1 MKIELNRDILA
12 KKLGSVSNGIGS
24 NQALPIVSNILFEFD
39 KGRLFLEAT
48 DMQVSISTSM
58 DYELVDGKEA
68 SFICDGTIILKTIS
82 TLKSDTVWIDFD
94 EEKKSLTFGTKST
107 RKKYLLPC
115 NYEVGF
121 FPRISGAN
129 FSEEI
134 ELGAEF
140 FATAVKTCS
149 TMTNKSDLRQ
159 VFNGV
164 YIGTVDSNIRIAGT
178 DSFVIAVYD
187 FPAEKTFEGIIIPR
201 DITKVIPEIE
211 KSPTVKIS
219 HDKLS
224 KALRIDDGNII
235 IKSVTIDAKYPDLN
249 VILGNINTENF
260 VKVSKVEFEQAITRS
275 KLFQNRQSCL
285 SALDFTS
292 KEVLSIQSED
302 IDFSKS
308 ATEQLEVIETSDSMR
323 FKSGANADFLFKL
336 VKVLTGETIT
346 ISQNSEKSLLSI
358 TDEVER
364 AYKITLAMSP
374 MFIN

>member
-1 MKIELNRDILA
+1 MPVI
-12 KKLGSVSNGIGS
+12 
-24 NQALPIVSNILFEFD
+24 SNILFEFD

-58 DYELVDGKEA
+58 EYELVDGKES

-94 EEKKSLTFGTKST
+94 EEKKSLSFGTKST

-115 NYEVGF
+115 NYDVEF
-121 FPRISGAN
+121 FPRISGNN

-134 ELGAEF
+134 ELGAKF

-149 TMTNKSDLRQ
+149 SMTNKNDLRQ

-164 YIGTVDSNIRIAGT
+164 YIGTVNDNIRIAGT

-249 VILGNINTENF
+249 VILSNINLSNF
-260 VKVSKVEFEQAITRS
+260 VKVNKIEFENAITRS

-285 SALDFTS
+285 SAFDFSS
-292 KEVLSIQSED
+292 KEVVLVQSED
-302 IDFSKS
+302 IDYSKS

-323 FKSGANADFLFKL
+323 FKSGVNADYLFKL
-336 VKVLTGETIT
+336 VKVLTGEVIT
-346 ISQNSEKSLLSI
+346 ISQNTEKSMLAI
-358 TDEVER
+358 FDEVER
-364 AYKITLAMSP
+364 AYKLTLAMSP
-374 MFIN
+374 MHIKQ